1 VEVFLLLAAYVFL
14 YAYLPLKSCVILKP
28 IVQKSQHCLDNI
40 ETALARPN
48 DPAESSKMGGML
60 LRMICC
66 EQSGGENTEKQ
77 LSISEVHALRL
88 VFHASRL
95 VFHASRLVFNASRLV
110 LRLVFNKG
118 LPIEK
123 QTKWVA
129 YTWRG
134 KKTMCCH

>member
-1 VEVFLLLAAYVFL
+1 VGVFLLLAAYVFL
-14 YAYLPLKSCVILKP
+14 HAYLPLNSCAILKP
-28 IVQKSQHCLDNI
+28 IVQKCQHCLDNI

-48 DPAESSKMGGML
+48 DPAESSKMGEML

-77 LSISEVHALRL
+77 LPISEVHALRL
-88 VFHASRL
+88 VF
-95 VFHASRLVFNASRLV
+95 NASRLI

-118 LPIEK
+118 FPIEK
-123 QTKWVA
+123 QTKWVT